1 MSKKEKMDAMD
12 VIDKLE
18 TIYWSLPQEL
28 SKEDYIYI
36 LKELEKIES
45 YIQYEYEFHPGQ
57 YKMVDDSL
65 QKPFEF

>member
-1 MSKKEKMDAMD
+1 MHTMD

-36 LKELEKIES
+36 LKELEKIEC
-45 YIQYEYEFHPGQ
+45 YIRYEYEFHPGQ
-57 YKMVDDSL
+57 YKKADNSS
-65 QKPFEF
+65 QEPFEF